1 MEEVIAFYLGVKTA
15 SEPMQ
20 DILTEKAKMNWL
32 LLGGKEMEAEWKPS
46 DSENDVRTVLEA
58 HGLVT
63 EGPLLDEALE
73 LTSLY
78 ADLIRQLLGKLPA
91 SVNRQKAL
99 LAIIEEGLM
108 QDGIIPNSHQRK
120 FVLPDK
126 IEAALKGGPDGTK
139 E

>member
-1 MEEVIAFYLGVKTA
+1 
-15 SEPMQ
+15 
-20 DILTEKAKMNWL
+20 
-32 LLGGKEMEAEWKPS
+32 MEAEWKPS
-46 DSENDVRTVLEA
+46 DSENGVRTVLEA
-58 HGLVT
+58 HDLLP
-63 EGPLLDEALE
+63 EDPLLDEALG

-78 ADLIRQLLGKLPA
+78 ADLIRQLLGELPA

-126 IEAALKGGPDGTK
+126 IEEALKGGPDVTK
-139 E
+139 K